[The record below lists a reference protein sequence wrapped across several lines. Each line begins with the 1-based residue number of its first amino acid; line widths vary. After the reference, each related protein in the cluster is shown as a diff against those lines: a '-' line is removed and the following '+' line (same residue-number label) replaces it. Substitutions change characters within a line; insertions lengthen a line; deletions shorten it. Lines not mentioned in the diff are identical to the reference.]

1 MNKKITGVLV
11 SYLMVI
17 SLLVISCG
25 SSTPESETE
34 APAAEKPKA
43 EEPKAEE
50 PAADEPKTDEPLEEE
65 VVSPDVPQYGG
76 TITVVRPSISSVF
89 DNAVVRAPM
98 TDTSLIP
105 YEQLIFLDWA
115 KGPAGTGE
123 IDWAG
128 VVYKFQGFGPQLAE
142 SWEIPEIGTW
152 VLKIREGA
160 YFAYD
165 ETSEASQLVN
175 GREFTA
181 DDVVYN
187 VRRYHT
193 DPDFPGG
200 WVRGAL
206 PAMSAA
212 VEVEKTGPWEVT
224 LKTPVDPFNGFFWV
238 TWGGAS
244 QHMFAPEV
252 IKEYGDANDWRRV
265 VATGPYMLTDFVA
278 DSQATYIRNPNY
290 WGKDPV
296 GLGEGNQL
304 PYADGIKLLAIPD
317 TSTRLAAMRT
327 GRTDWVTDI
336 GFEDAEPL
344 LQANPNLKFNEY
356 IPYGRTVSMRIDD
369 EDLPFKDIKVRQ
381 ALMMATDYNAL
392 KNDLFQGK
400 AEIVVH
406 PVPPTYSWLHTPL
419 EDLPEAVQKL
429 YKYDPEGAKALLTEA
444 GYPEGFQSSIVV
456 QNILNDADWA
466 STLKAMWEK
475 VGVEVEIKPV
485 EGVSYQG
492 IVSARSWEGM
502 IFGTAGVNTLYTVI
516 LALSEYRG
524 AARNWVI
531 QDQYI
536 IDQYAEM
543 QANVFVNM
551 DKTDEIYRDLVPYI
565 MEQAYVIPIPT
576 PYSYTIW
583 QPWIKNYHG
592 EKASGLLAVDLWP
605 QHVWVDDALKESLG
619 Y

>member
-1 MNKKITGVLV
+1 MVKKIVWLV
-11 SYLMVI
+11 VSSLMVI
-17 SLLVISCG
+17 SLITVSCG
-25 SSTPESETE
+25 TATTE
-34 APAAEKPKA
+34 EEKVAPKA
-43 EEPKAEE
+43 EETKTEEPKAEE
-50 PAADEPKTDEPLEEE
+50 PKEEIEKEEPVEEE
-65 VVSPDVPQYGG
+65 VVSSDEPQYGG
-76 TITVVRPSISSVF
+76 IITVVRPSISSVF

-98 TDTSLIP
+98 TDTTLIV
-105 YEQLIFLDWA
+105 YEQLIFLDWS

-152 VLKIREGA
+152 VLKIREGVH
-160 YFAYD
+160 FGYD
-165 ETSEASQLVN
+165 QNNEASRLVN

-193 DPDFPGG
+193 DPDFPNG

-212 VEVEKTGPWEVT
+212 VEIEKTGPWEVT
-224 LKTPVDPFNGFFWV
+224 LKTPEDPFNGFFWV

-252 IKEYGDANDWRRV
+252 IKEYGDANDWRRA
-265 VATGPYMLTDFVA
+265 VATGPFLLVDFVA
-278 DSQATYIRNPNY
+278 DSQATYVRNPNY

-336 GFEDAEPL
+336 GFEDAQPL
-344 LQANPNLKFNEY
+344 LQANPDLKYNEY
-356 IPYGRTVSMRIDD
+356 IPYGRTVSMRIDN
-369 EDLPFKDIKVRQ
+369 EELPFQDIRVRQ
-381 ALMMATDYNAL
+381 ALMMATDYESL
-392 KNDLFQGK
+392 KSDLFQGK

-406 PVPPTYSWLHTPL
+406 PVPPSYSWLHTPM
-419 EDLPEAVQKL
+419 EELPEAVQKL
-429 YKYDPEGAKALLTEA
+429 YKYDPEGAKALLADA
-444 GYPEGFQSSIVV
+444 GYPEGFQTSIVV
-456 QNILNDADWA
+456 QNILSDVDWVSA
-466 STLKAMWEK
+466 LKAMWDK
-475 VGVEVEIKPV
+475 VGVGVEIVPV
-485 EGVSYQG
+485 EGVAYQS

-531 QDQYI
+531 KDQYI

-543 QANVFVNM
+543 QANVFINM
-551 DKTDEIYRDLVPYI
+551 QRTDEIYRDMVPYI
-565 MEQAYVIPIPT
+565 MEKAYVIPIPT

-605 QHVWVDDALKESLG
+605 QHVWVDEALKKSMG
-619 Y
+619 H

>member
-1 MNKKITGVLV
+1 MMKKIVWLV
-11 SYLMVI
+11 VSCLMVI
-17 SLLVISCG
+17 SLITVSCG
-25 SSTPESETE
+25 TATPEVEKA
-34 APAAEKPKA
+34 APKADEPKA

-50 PAADEPKTDEPLEEE
+50 PKGEEPEAEVVEEE
-65 VVSPDVPQYGG
+65 VVSPEVPRYGG

-105 YEQLIFLDWA
+105 YEQFIYPNWA
-115 KGPAGTGE
+115 MGPAGTGE

-152 VLKIREGA
+152 VMKIREGA
-160 YFAYD
+160 HFAFD
-165 ETSEASQLVN
+165 QNSEASLLVN

-181 DDVVYN
+181 DDAVWN

-193 DPDFPGG
+193 DPDFSGG

-212 VEVEKTGPWEVT
+212 VTIEKTGPWEVT
-224 LKTPVDPFNGFFWV
+224 LKTPGDPWNGFFWV

-244 QHMFAPEV
+244 MHMFAPEV
-252 IKEYGDANDWRRV
+252 IEKYGDANDWRRV
-265 VATGPYMLTDFVA
+265 VATGPFMLVDFVA
-278 DSQATYIRNPNY
+278 DSQATYVRNPNY

-327 GRTDWVTDI
+327 GQTDWVTDI
-336 GFEDAEPL
+336 GFEDAQPL
-344 LQANPNLKFNEY
+344 LDSNPDLKFNEY
-356 IPYGRTVSMRIDD
+356 IPYGRTVSMRIDND
-369 EDLPFKDIKVRQ
+369 ELPFKDIRVRQ
-381 ALMMATDYNAL
+381 ALMMATDYQAL

-406 PVPPTYSWLHTPL
+406 PVPPSYSWLHTPM
-419 EDLPEAVQKL
+419 EELPVAVQKL
-429 YKYDPEGAKALLTEA
+429 YKYDPEGAKALLAEA
-444 GYPEGFQSSIVV
+444 GYPDGFQTSIVV
-456 QNILNDADWA
+456 QNILSNVDWVSA
-466 STLKAMWEK
+466 LKAMWDEI
-475 VGVEVEIKPV
+475 GVDVEILAT
-485 EGVSYQG
+485 ENTAYQA
-492 IVSARSWEGM
+492 ISSARSWEGM
-502 IFGTAGVNTLYTVI
+502 IFSTAGVNTLYTVI

-524 AARNWVI
+524 AARNWI
-531 QDQYI
+531 IKDPYI
-536 IDQYAEM
+536 IEQYDEM
-543 QANVFVNM
+543 QQNVFVNM
-551 DKTDEIYRDLVPYI
+551 DRTDEIYRDMVPYI

-583 QPWIKNYHG
+583 QPWIKNYQG

-605 QHVWVDDALKESLG
+605 QHVWVDEALKESLG